1 VKILL
6 VEDEA
11 KTGEYLKQGLT
22 EAGYTTHWVKDG
34 LAGHH
39 HALSEEYD
47 LVILDVM
54 LPEISGWQVLAA
66 IRRAGKSMPVLF
78 LTARDQ
84 VEDRVKGLELGPTIT
99 WSNPLPS
106 PNFWRVFVLCS
117 GGAAVVSLSCC
128 RWRIWSWMSCAGVRC
143 GRDAALILRPRN
155 SPCWSC

>member
-84 VEDRVKGLELGPTIT
+84 VEDRVKGLELGADDYLVKPFAIT
-99 WSNPLPS
+99 DCP
-106 PNFWRVFVLCS
+106 
-117 GGAAVVSLSCC
+117 
-128 RWRIWSWMSCAGVRC
+128 
-143 GRDAALILRPRN
+143 
-155 SPCWSC
+155 